1 MIGLPK
7 IKQGGTFMIGMFW
20 AEKYAMVTGLT
31 LVVRKLFQ
39 YRGTKDKWLTA
50 LTGTAALI
58 SMNLGAGLLYPYPK
72 ERYLFGMAEGIFA
85 GSSLLMVWMLAEKI
99 CRVKRK
105 QKNSKLGFHPG
116 EEQITRYKKAFADLS
131 KAFLS
136 VPSAASVPVL
146 AGMDDYQKVQ
156 AAWSARM
163 DEQRVAVAAQLT
175 EISSIME
182 GAVRRAYDTKENSVL
197 ERQLKTQLR
206 KKGILL
212 KSAYVYDNENQRKEV
227 YLTICTGKK
236 KTISNKEA
244 AEVLS
249 EVLGIPMMPSH
260 ETRAFLRNEYTNTCF
275 VERTNF
281 EVLYGVERC
290 VGDYQQISGD
300 SFSFL
305 QKEEGQFIASL
316 SDGMGTGLNAYQES
330 EKVVDLLEQFLEAGF
345 SKEAAVKMINSALVM
360 RNQGKSFST
369 IDISSIDLYSGV
381 CEFLKSGAASS
392 FIRRGNW
399 VESITSTSLPAGI
412 FQQTDVEKSCRKL
425 YDGDMVIMVTDG
437 VLDILPAEHQEDLMK
452 DIILEHQ
459 TNNPKELADY
469 ILSRVRQYKG
479 GRFGDDMTVLV
490 VGIWKR

>member
-1 MIGLPK
+1 
-7 IKQGGTFMIGMFW
+7 MIGMFW

-31 LVVRKLFQ
+31 LVVRKLFH
-39 YRGTKDKWLTA
+39 YRGRKDKWLTSA
-50 LTGTAALI
+50 TAMTALI

-72 ERYLFGMAEGIFA
+72 ERYLFGVAEGVFV
-85 GSSLLMVWMLAEKI
+85 GSMLLLCWMSVEKLNEM
-99 CRVKRK
+99 RK
-105 QKNSKLGFHPG
+105 KIVQKSGIESRFHPG
-116 EEQITRYKKAFADLS
+116 EEQISRYTKAFTDLS
-131 KAFLS
+131 RAFLS
-136 VPSAASVPVL
+136 VPSKNVL
-146 AGMDDYQKVQ
+146 AVAGMDDYGKVH

-163 DEQRVAVAAQLT
+163 DEQRVAVATQLT
-175 EISSIME
+175 EISGIME
-182 GAVRRAYDTKENSVL
+182 GAMRRAYDTKENLTL
-197 ERQLKTQLR
+197 ERKLRTQLR

-212 KSAYVYDNENQRKEV
+212 KHAYVYDNENERKEV
-227 YLTICTGKK
+227 YLTICTRKK
-236 KTISNKEA
+236 RSISNKDA

-249 EVLGIPMMPSH
+249 EVLELPMMPSH
-260 ETRAFLRNEYTNTCF
+260 DARAFVRNEYTNTCF

-281 EVLYGVERC
+281 EVVYGVERC

-305 QKEEGQFIASL
+305 QKEEGQFLASL

-345 SKEAAVKMINSALVM
+345 SKETAVKMINSALVF

-381 CEFLKSGAASS
+381 CEFLKSGAATS

-399 VESITSTSLPAGI
+399 VETITSTSLPAGI
-412 FQQTDVEKSCRKL
+412 FHQTDLEKSCRKL

-437 VLDILPAEHQEDLMK
+437 VLDVLPSEHQEDLMK

-469 ILSRVRQYKG
+469 ILNRVRQYKD
-479 GRFGDDMTVLV
+479 GRFCDDMTILV
-490 VGIWKR
+490 MGIWKR